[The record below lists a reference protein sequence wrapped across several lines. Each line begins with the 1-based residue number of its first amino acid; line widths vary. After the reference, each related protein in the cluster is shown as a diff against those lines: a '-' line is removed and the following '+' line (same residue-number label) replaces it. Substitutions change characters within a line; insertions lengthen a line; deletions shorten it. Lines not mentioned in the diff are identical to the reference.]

1 MSSMWEYTFVG
12 RGQLKNGVKG
22 MGTYILI
29 EKTSTP
35 TNGFMQGS
43 FTAFGQSFQMR
54 SDLFPYSNS
63 QSCRVFLPL
72 LGTTCL
78 LKVMQT

>member
-35 TNGFMQGS
+35 TNGFMQGFFYS
-43 FTAFGQSFQMR
+43 FWAE
-54 SDLFPYSNS
+54 LSNALRFVS
-63 QSCRVFLPL
+63 LQQLSKL
-72 LGTTCL
+72 
-78 LKVMQT
+78 